1 MTQEELDALMNA
13 ENLDEI
19 LENFEEEQDE
29 ADEHI
34 EMVGQ
39 LNSVTTDSEV
49 KATQITQK
57 LEQILNEVDAIKICL
72 EKNELDKVNFILDD
86 IKNIVFDS
94 INFMQYQDI
103 HRQKIER
110 VINKLIETNNISE
123 EELKKIGLNIAGS
136 AKHIAGDENN
146 ILNNDDIEDLIK
158 NFSK

>member
-1 MTQEELDALMNA
+1 MTQEELDALINA

-19 LENFEEEQDE
+19 LENFEEKKEE
-29 ADEHI
+29 KDEHI

-49 KATQITQK
+49 KATQVTQK

-72 EKNELDKVNFILDD
+72 EKNELDKANFILDD

-123 EELKKIGLNIAGS
+123 EDLRKIGLNIAGS
-136 AKHIAGDENN
+136 AKHIDGDNN
-146 ILNNDDIEDLIK
+146 EVLNNDDIDELIK
-158 NFSK
+158 NFSN

>member
-1 MTQEELDALMNA
+1 MTQEELDALINA

-19 LENFEEEQDE
+19 LENFEEKKEE
-29 ADEHI
+29 KDEHI

-72 EKNELDKVNFILDD
+72 EKNELDKANFILDD

-123 EELKKIGLNIAGS
+123 EDLRKIGLNIAGS
-136 AKHIAGDENN
+136 AKHIDEDNN
-146 ILNNDDIEDLIK
+146 EVLNNDDIDELIK
-158 NFSK
+158 NFSN

>member
-1 MTQEELDALMNA
+1 MTQEELDALINA
-13 ENLDEI
+13 TDLDEI
-19 LENFEEEQDE
+19 IEDVEEEQNE
-29 ADEHI
+29 QDEHV

-39 LNSVTTDSEV
+39 LNSVITDSEV
-49 KATQITQK
+49 KATQITDK
-57 LEQILNEVDAIKICL
+57 LEQIIDEVDAIKICL
-72 EKNELDKVNFILDD
+72 ENNEIKKVNFILDD
-86 IKNIVFDS
+86 IKNIVYDS

-110 VINKLIETNNISE
+110 VINRLIETNNITE
-123 EELKKIGLNIAGS
+123 EELQKIGLNIAGS